1 MEIYKPFPGTIQIF
15 KIKLESS
22 KSRLQI
28 TWIRAKG
35 NKKQIRLV
43 KSRSVGFSAVC
54 EEVLEVEEE
63 VEEAAEKGEERTI
76 KSMNIHLNRRTC
88 CPRSFL
94 PVAEYI
100 I

>member
-22 KSRLQI
+22 QLRLQI

-54 EEVLEVEEE
+54 EVLEVEEE
-63 VEEAAEKGEERTI
+63 VEEEAEKGEERTI